1 MQAVT
6 GILAMAV
13 VALTCYAVLY
23 AHKTS
28 RAQMYLRIAIWA
40 KSNHEAELFRLE
52 RKKVLT
58 TQWAH

>member
-1 MQAVT
+1 MQVVT
-6 GILAMAV
+6 GIIVMAV
-13 VALTCYAVLY
+13 VALTCFAVLY

-28 RAQMYLRIAIWA
+28 RAQMYLHIAIWA
-40 KSNHEAELFRLE
+40 KSNHETELFRLE